1 MENSISLGPA
11 FSTLVAAALGGA
23 LGRVGLF
30 ERRALGVVTHALL
43 AAFVAAS
50 VGGMLPVGAWALPRI
65 GPDPDHVMTAV
76 IAGMCLLGT
85 ATALRRRAE
94 TPPRVAAGA
103 LLSFTALV
111 GLLAGSTETLL
122 AMGATAVAFMTL
134 GAPEPPV
141 LARPPRSSGVGVTLP
156 QHSSL
161 RLP

>member
-1 MENSISLGPA
+1 MEYNISLGPA
-11 FSTLVAAALGGA
+11 FSTLVASALGGA
-23 LGRVGLF
+23 LGWVGLF
-30 ERRALGVVTHALL
+30 DRRALGVVTHAGL
-43 AAFVAAS
+43 AACVAAS
-50 VGGMLPVGAWALPRI
+50 VGGILSVGAWSLPRI
-65 GPDPDHVMTAV
+65 GPEPDHVMAAV
-76 IAGMCLLGT
+76 IAGLCLLGT

-94 TPPRVAAGA
+94 TARRVAAGA

-122 AMGATAVAFMTL
+122 AIGAAAVAFMTL

-141 LARPPRSSGVGVTLP
+141 VARPPRGSQVRVTLP